1 MRDRDAKL
9 RKLVDRFDGWM
20 LPAWCAALF
29 LALAG
34 VWYASHMMRQTSRGP
49 QVAIAYATPVPEPE
63 PVPAKEPG

>member
-9 RKLVDRFDGWM
+9 RDLVNRFEGWM
-20 LPAWCAALF
+20 LPAWAVALF

-34 VWYASHMMRQTSRGP
+34 VWYASHVSKHASRAP
-49 QVAIAYATPVPEPE
+49 QVAVAYATPVPEPE